1 MKDNILFW
9 VSKDLLAF
17 GIANELQKKY
27 DANLYAIVETYDK
40 PKKFFQ
46 NQNLVNFKK
55 TWYLDNLNVQNK
67 KPDIEYL
74 KTKESEYDMSLWDIA
89 YSERLFAGYSKYHI
103 FSHDEIFSL
112 LEQEFILFEKILDE
126 AKPNFVIMR
135 IPDFHH
141 LKMFHALCRK
151 KNIKVLIM
159 NRTKFSLNLWYV
171 SQEPNKIDISEK
183 VSEHTIRTISDID
196 EKLKELDSKKQLKKQ
211 SSQGQ
216 DFFDMLTKKT
226 LRSILELFLSRGIN
240 NDRDRF
246 LDVGRTRTKLLLHT
260 ISALLKAKY
269 RESFINNKLKKRV
282 QSDRKFAY
290 FPLHVEPERALLID
304 SPYFVNQIE
313 VIKNVA
319 KSLPVDYVLYVKE
332 HPIMKKLKWR
342 KTSFYKQIMDLP
354 NVVLIHPDV
363 DSQELIKN
371 CSIVITITGTSGL
384 QAAFFKKPSITFAD
398 TIYSKLPSAFRV
410 NNIEE
415 LPVLIKTALNTEI
428 DEKELVNIVNH
439 IVENSF
445 EFDNLELVNE
455 FYPFQGAV
463 LSNLELKNEQM
474 ENFLDKNKKLFEK
487 LAHEHI
493 KKITKL
499 KENPKVKE

>member
-1 MKDNILFW
+1 
-9 VSKDLLAF
+9 
-17 GIANELQKKY
+17 
-27 DANLYAIVETYDK
+27 
-40 PKKFFQ
+40 
-46 NQNLVNFKK
+46 
-55 TWYLDNLNVQNK
+55 
-67 KPDIEYL
+67 
-74 KTKESEYDMSLWDIA
+74 
-89 YSERLFAGYSKYHI
+89 
-103 FSHDEIFSL
+103 
-112 LEQEFILFEKILDE
+112 
-126 AKPNFVIMR
+126 
-135 IPDFHH
+135 
-141 LKMFHALCRK
+141 
-151 KNIKVLIM
+151 
-159 NRTKFSLNLWYV
+159 
-171 SQEPNKIDISEK
+171 
-183 VSEHTIRTISDID
+183 
-196 EKLKELDSKKQLKKQ
+196 
-211 SSQGQ
+211 
-216 DFFDMLTKKT
+216 
-226 LRSILELFLSRGIN
+226 
-240 NDRDRF
+240 
-246 LDVGRTRTKLLLHT
+246 
-260 ISALLKAKY
+260 
-269 RESFINNKLKKRV
+269 
-282 QSDRKFAY
+282 
-290 FPLHVEPERALLID
+290 
-304 SPYFVNQIE
+304 
-313 VIKNVA
+313 
-319 KSLPVDYVLYVKE
+319 
-332 HPIMKKLKWR
+332 
-342 KTSFYKQIMDLP
+342 MDLP

>member
-9 VSKDLLAF
+9 VSKDLLNF
-17 GIANELQKKY
+17 GIANEIQKKY

-67 KPDIEYL
+67 KPNIEYL
-74 KTKESEYDMSLWDIA
+74 ETKESQYDMNLWDIV
-89 YSERLFAGYSKYHI
+89 YSERLFSGFNKYHI
-103 FSHDEIFSL
+103 FSH
-112 LEQEFILFEKILDE
+112 EKILDE

-159 NRTKFSLNLWYV
+159 NRTKFSFNLWFI
-171 SQEPNKIDISEK
+171 SQEPNKLDIAENISE
-183 VSEHTIRTISDID
+183 STISSISDIN
-196 EKLKELDSKKQLKKQ
+196 EKLKELESKKQLKKQ

-216 DFFDMLTKKT
+216 DFFDMLKKKT
-226 LRSILELFLSRGIN
+226 LRSILELLLSRGIN
-240 NDRDRF
+240 NDRERF

-260 ISALLKAKY
+260 ISGLLKSKY
-269 RESFINNKLKKRV
+269 RESFINNKLKKHV

-304 SPYFVNQIE
+304 APYFVNQIE

-319 KSLPVDYVLYVKE
+319 KSLPVDCALYVKE
-332 HPIMKKLKWR
+332 HPIMKKLNWR
-342 KTSFYKQIMDLP
+342 RTSFYKQIMDLP

-371 CSIVITITGTSGL
+371 CSIVITITGTGGL

-428 DEKELVNIVNH
+428 DEKELANTVNH
-439 IVENSF
+439 IVGNSF
-445 EFDNLELVNE
+445 EFDNIDLIDES
-455 FYPFQGAV
+455 YPFHGAV
-463 LSNLELKNEQM
+463 LTNLELKNEQM

-487 LAHEHI
+487 LTHEHI

-499 KENPKVKE
+499 KENHKS